1 VVRLRVVFLVLPVVV
16 HQRVGLVV
24 LVVVLVVPL
33 VMFVVSVSLHRH
45 HLLQVP
51 HGLV

>member
-1 VVRLRVVFLVLPVVV
+1 VVPLRVVFLVLPVVV
-16 HQRVGLVV
+16 RVGLVV

-51 HGLV
+51 PGLV

>member
-16 HQRVGLVV
+16 VRVGLVV

-51 HGLV
+51 PGLV